1 MELQVGLVAP
11 SPGSS
16 SGSSALSVLG
26 SGSWK
31 RPGRGDMVSALPG
44 VTLKGFSLFPVLPFE
59 TRGNSFQG
67 RAVVTGSCE
76 AQVSYFSERGILC
89 PPAHVA
95 LLTFSSS
102 SPGLGPMFMPT
113 VTFHKIGLL
122 SLHL

>member
-44 VTLKGFSLFPVLPFE
+44 VTLTGFSLFPVLF
-59 TRGNSFQG
+59 
-67 RAVVTGSCE
+67 
-76 AQVSYFSERGILC
+76 
-89 PPAHVA
+89 PPPPDRLTLGA
-95 LLTFSSS
+95 L
-102 SPGLGPMFMPT
+102 PP
-113 VTFHKIGLL
+113 
-122 SLHL
+122 